1 MYVNI
6 KFYKKDSFKIY
17 MKMMISY
24 INKNFNQWHTDTT
37 EHFYDTGNLNEC
49 YTLLYFCMYQQ
60 RDFVVTE

>member
-1 MYVNI
+1 
-6 KFYKKDSFKIY
+6 

-37 EHFYDTGNLNEC
+37 EHFYDTGHLNEC

-60 RDFVVTE
+60 WDFVVTE